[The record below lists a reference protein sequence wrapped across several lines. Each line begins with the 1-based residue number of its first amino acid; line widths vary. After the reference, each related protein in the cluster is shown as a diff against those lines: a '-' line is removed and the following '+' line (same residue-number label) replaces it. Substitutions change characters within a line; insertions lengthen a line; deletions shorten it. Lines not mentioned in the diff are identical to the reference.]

1 MAVSA
6 SRSDFRCWSAAA
18 SGAGP
23 IGARGPRPGASRSTR
38 PSRSGPATP
47 GTTACR
53 RRGGSQARTGCRRRA
68 DRGRTA
74 YRDPWPRPTRESP
87 TSAPRG
93 LYRRHGSSRSGG
105 LRQSRGGSAWARSGL
120 RWSWFSVGGAK
131 PIIKPVVV
139 LAGDMMD
146 LWPEQIGAR
155 VGMIGSTWDG
165 FGALGLGEYDGN
177 FPRRPRSNR
186 S

>member
-1 MAVSA
+1 MILGLGLHVNL
-6 SRSDFRCWSAAA
+6 
-18 SGAGP
+18 P
-23 IGARGPRPGASRSTR
+23 M
-38 PSRSGPATP
+38 
-47 GTTACR
+47 
-53 RRGGSQARTGCRRRA
+53 
-68 DRGRTA
+68 
-74 YRDPWPRPTRESP
+74 
-87 TSAPRG
+87 SAPRG